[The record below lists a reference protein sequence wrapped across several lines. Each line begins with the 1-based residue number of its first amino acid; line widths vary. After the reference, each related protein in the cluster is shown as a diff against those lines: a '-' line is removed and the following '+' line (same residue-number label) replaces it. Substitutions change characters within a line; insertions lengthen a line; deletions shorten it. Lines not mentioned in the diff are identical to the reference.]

1 VYMSILFRTFHNVF
15 STISEIVFSQ
25 NKTATE
31 NTMNKVESEQTHVSI
46 DREYNDMLQLKPSY
60 NLRPRKDVNYKP
72 LTL

>member
-1 VYMSILFRTFHNVF
+1 MSILIRTFQNVF
-15 STISEIVFSQ
+15 HSISEIVFSQ
-25 NKTATE
+25 NKTATD
-31 NTMNKVESEQTHVSI
+31 NPMDKVESEQTHVSI

>member
-1 VYMSILFRTFHNVF
+1 MSILIRTFQNVF
-15 STISEIVFSQ
+15 HSISEIVFSH
-25 NKTATE
+25 NKSSTE
-31 NTMNKVESEQTHVSI
+31 CKVESEQTHVSI